1 MAEEAVM
8 MVKEFM
14 EKESKEVTTRM
25 FRIRVKPGLRMSG

>member
-14 EKESKEVTTRM
+14 EKEIKKVTIRR
-25 FRIRVKPGLRMSG
+25 FRIRVKQGLRMSG